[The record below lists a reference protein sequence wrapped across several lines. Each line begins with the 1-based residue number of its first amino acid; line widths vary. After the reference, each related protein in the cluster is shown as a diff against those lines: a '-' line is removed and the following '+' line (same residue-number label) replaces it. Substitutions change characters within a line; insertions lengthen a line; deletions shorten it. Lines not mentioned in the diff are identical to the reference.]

1 MRIAIRHT
9 SHYQYE
15 QPVPY
20 ALQRLRLRPQSGPG
34 QNVLEWRVTVDGVEP
49 DTSWTDGFG
58 NRADLVRH
66 ERNKREI
73 VIVAAGTVETVDMA
87 GIYGAAS
94 DMTPPWIYERE
105 TLLTQPG
112 ERVQALAESVRAG
125 SGQLDSLHRLMN
137 AVHSM
142 IAYKP
147 GSTGVGTDA
156 ETALR
161 DGSGVCQDHT
171 HAFIAAARRL
181 GVPARYISGY
191 LLMDDIAQQ
200 NASHAWAEAHID
212 GLGWVGF
219 DAANDNCP
227 DERYVRMA
235 TGLDYRDAM
244 PVSGVRSGQGA
255 ETLTVELSVL
265 QVQVQGQSQ
274 SQNQSQ
280 N

>member
-49 DTSWTDGFG
+49 SVSWTDGFG

-66 ERNKREI
+66 ERNKLEI
-73 VIVAAGTVETVDMA
+73 VIVAAGTVETMDIA
-87 GIYGAAS
+87 GIYGVAN
-94 DMTPPWIYERE
+94 DMTPPWVCERE

-112 ERVQALAESVRAG
+112 ERVEALAESVRAS
-125 SGQLDSLHRLMN
+125 SGQLDSLHRLME
-137 AVHSM
+137 AVHTA
-142 IAYKP
+142 IVYQP

-171 HAFIAAARRL
+171 HAFISAARRL
-181 GVPARYISGY
+181 GAPARYVSGY
-191 LLMDDIAQQ
+191 LLMEDVAQQ
-200 NASHAWAEAHID
+200 SASHAWAEVHVD

-219 DAANDNCP
+219 DAANNNCP

-255 ETLTVELSVL
+255 ETLTVEISV
-265 QVQVQGQSQ
+265 QQVQGQSQ